1 MNEKYNISHRRIPYA
16 SIPRHP
22 RLNLFAKCIRV
33 SYFFEFGEKIIFFE
47 KEILHLSYLPKYS
60 LI

>member
-1 MNEKYNISHRRIPYA
+1 MNEKYNISHRPILYA

-22 RLNLFAKCIRV
+22 RLNLFVKYIRV